1 MGQGLGMMNW
11 GGLCIDKLG
20 VASPGAIWAEFV
32 ATGRLLG

>member
-1 MGQGLGMMNW
+1 MINW

-20 VASPGAIWAEFV
+20 VASSGAIWAKFL